1 MGALRWC
8 IENQIEWREI
18 DVALTGDG
26 RVVVFHGDNLGGS
39 TNGSGLIATKDYD
52 EIKQLEIGKEESIS
66 LPRDFLC
73 TAKSKVKLHIELK
86 GIEHHKICELQ
97 KMIQDQK
104 QFIVLHDETKSTWG
118 KILECNLWILF

>member
-1 MGALRWC
+1 MQRKE
-8 IENQIEWREI
+8 IEKNYIKKI
-18 DVALTGDG
+18 HKLKKYDKAYFD
-26 RVVVFHGDNLGGS
+26 DDKP
-39 TNGSGLIATKDYD
+39 IIPDKDYD